1 MSRKS
6 GSKSVREEEVQRSA
20 KKQCFDLLK
29 RVVLAIVNGDF
40 AYLLWLAENIQHFEW
55 NQVLTFWIDAKTF
68 KLLSVESKTGQ
79 TIVDIDVDDV
89 EGRQTAKAKA
99 NVSSVAAAV
108 LCQCEKP
115 SSLEILK
122 FLLND
127 SKVCVDGID
136 DDDVQMTALLIAA
149 RYGHVEVVRLLLSN
163 SRVDVNKAADDGAAP
178 LLIAARYGH
187 VEIVSRLL
195 SNSRVDVNKADNDGL
210 TPLDVA
216 ARRGHAEVVKLLA
229 ARSDVLQDYVRL
241 SMDWSLSAAVAQ
253 RTTAKLGVLLNFQHR
268 MHRALQEAGGES
280 LLSRCHKFMLVNRR
294 VDQSQVPRPSIEMCR
309 RRDVA
314 FIAKL
319 TIGQQDMETLN
330 VIALK
335 NCNAKTPS
343 TRCRATR

>member
-149 RYGHVEVVRLLLSN
+149 RYGHVEVVRLL
-163 SRVDVNKAADDGAAP
+163 
-178 LLIAARYGH
+178 
-187 VEIVSRLL
+187 

-253 RTTAKLGVLLNFQHR
+253 RTTAKLGVLLNFHHR

-319 TIGQQDMETLN
+319 AIGQQDMETLN